1 MKKPI
6 IILIIGIIVAITILI
21 VNNDKSLCDNTIQS
35 CVPTR

>member
-21 VNNDKSLCDNTIQS
+21 VNNDNGKALAKAGN
-35 CVPTR
+35 